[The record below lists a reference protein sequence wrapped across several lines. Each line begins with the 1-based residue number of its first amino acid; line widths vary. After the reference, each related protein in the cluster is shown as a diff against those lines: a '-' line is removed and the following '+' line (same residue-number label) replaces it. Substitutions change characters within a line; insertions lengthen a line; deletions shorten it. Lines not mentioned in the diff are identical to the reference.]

1 MAHQS
6 TPACCGTSK
15 AAELLQLSVGTV
27 QSLVDKNI
35 LHAWVTQGGHRRIS
49 LESIQIYQSQQQKL
63 PAVERLMNDRL
74 RVMVVDDDAVSRHLL
89 QDTCLSVHSHV
100 DCCAMSSAIDA
111 LLQLPVFNPHVMLID
126 LLMPEVDGW
135 DLVKRVQ
142 QQKNFAKLQIL
153 TLSALSEDELKS
165 RGGPPQGSQFI
176 AKPVD
181 LGWLRGYLLGLLA
194 PQAWAQEATHIQ
206 AQS

>member
-1 MAHQS
+1 MASHS

-49 LESIQIYQSQQQKL
+49 LESIENYQLQQQKL
-63 PAVERLMNDRL
+63 PAVERLLNNRL
-74 RVMVVDDDAVSRHLL
+74 RVMVVDDDALSRHLL
-89 QDTCLSVHSHV
+89 QDTCLSVHPQI

-111 LLQLPVFNPHVMLID
+111 LLHLPIFNPHVMLID

-135 DLVKRVQ
+135 ELVKRVQ
-142 QQKNFAKLQIL
+142 QQKDFTQLQIL
-153 TLSALSEDELKS
+153 TLSALKQDELKS
-165 RGGPPQGSQFI
+165 RGGPPQGSQFMS
-176 AKPVD
+176 KPAD
-181 LGWLRGYLLGLLA
+181 LAWLRGYLLGLLA
-194 PQAWAQEATHIQ
+194 PMLGLR
-206 AQS
+206 

>member
-1 MAHQS
+1 MANQT

-15 AAELLQLSVGTV
+15 AADLLQLSVGTV
-27 QSLVDKNI
+27 QGLVDKNI

-49 LESIQIYQSQQQKL
+49 LESIQNYQLQQQKL
-63 PAVERLMNDRL
+63 PALDRLMNDRL
-74 RVMVVDDDAVSRHLL
+74 RVMVVDDDNVTRHLL
-89 QDTCLSVHSHV
+89 QDTCLAVHPHI

-135 DLVKRVQ
+135 ELVKRVQ
-142 QQKNFAKLQIL
+142 QQKDYAKLQII
-153 TLSALSEDELKS
+153 TLSALSKEELQN

-181 LGWLRGYLLGLLA
+181 LGWLRGYLLDLLA
-194 PQAWAQEATHIQ
+194 PQAWA
-206 AQS
+206 

>member
-1 MAHQS
+1 MASHS

-49 LESIQIYQSQQQKL
+49 LESIENYQLQQQKL
-63 PAVERLMNDRL
+63 PAVELLLNNRL
-74 RVMVVDDDAVSRHLL
+74 RVMVVDDDALTRHLL
-89 QDTCLSVHSHV
+89 QDTCLSVHPQI

-111 LLQLPVFNPHVMLID
+111 LLHLPVFNPHVMLID

-135 DLVKRVQ
+135 ELVKRVQ
-142 QQKNFAKLQIL
+142 QQKDFTQLQIL
-153 TLSALSEDELKS
+153 TLSALKQDELDS
-165 RGGPPQGSQFI
+165 RGGPPQGSQFMS
-176 AKPVD
+176 KPVD
-181 LGWLRGYLLGLLA
+181 LAWLRGYLLGLLA
-194 PQAWAQEATHIQ
+194 PMLGLR
-206 AQS
+206 

>member
-1 MAHQS
+1 MAHQT

-49 LESIQIYQSQQQKL
+49 LESIQKYQLQQQKL
-63 PAVERLMNDRL
+63 PALERLLNDRL
-74 RVMVVDDDAVSRHLL
+74 RVMVVDDDAITRHLL
-89 QDTCLSVHSHV
+89 QDTCLSVHPHV
-100 DCCAMSSAIDA
+100 ECCAISSAIDA

-135 DLVKRVQ
+135 ELVKRVQ
-142 QQKNFAKLQIL
+142 TQKKFAKLQIL
-153 TLSALSEDELKS
+153 TLSALSKDELES

-194 PQAWAQEATHIQ
+194 PQAWA
-206 AQS
+206 

>member
-1 MAHQS
+1 MANQT

-27 QSLVDKNI
+27 QGLVDKNI

-49 LESIQIYQSQQQKL
+49 LESIQNYQLQQQKL
-63 PAVERLMNDRL
+63 PALDRLMNDRL
-74 RVMVVDDDAVSRHLL
+74 RDMVVDDDNVTRHLL
-89 QDTCLSVHSHV
+89 QDTCLAVHPHV

-135 DLVKRVQ
+135 ELVKRVQ
-142 QQKNFAKLQIL
+142 QQKDYAKLQII
-153 TLSALSEDELKS
+153 TLSALSKEELQN

-194 PQAWAQEATHIQ
+194 PQAWA
-206 AQS
+206 